1 MDIFSDLL
9 IDLPRLRHL
18 LINSKFSSNWLKYR
32 QDDNLQQLTLY
43 FEPQDT
49 RQVPGEIVSSS
60 STTTTTTINRIFSLE
75 HIANFKM
82 LTKLRLWHYHLYWED
97 VYPRVFAIW
106 KRRRLFK
113 FGGAYGHCGER
124 ESQQQRDVTVHEH
137 WQLSETKSIAGSCKG
152 RRIQPIALVWKVAD
166 KQYVAGTRHAGGLRS
181 S

>member
-1 MDIFSDLL
+1 MALPPLLGGYVPCIDRGGCRAPQPHVEFPFTLSQFNYNPTSGDLWCRML
-9 IDLPRLRHL
+9 KATRLRCL
-18 LINSKFSSNWLKYR
+18 NGTES
-32 QDDNLQQLTLY
+32 
-43 FEPQDT
+43 
-49 RQVPGEIVSSS
+49 
-60 STTTTTTINRIFSLE
+60 
-75 HIANFKM
+75 
-82 LTKLRLWHYHLYWED
+82 
-97 VYPRVFAIW
+97 FAIW

>member
-1 MDIFSDLL
+1 TV
-9 IDLPRLRHL
+9 
-18 LINSKFSSNWLKYR
+18 
-32 QDDNLQQLTLY
+32 Q
-43 FEPQDT
+43 
-49 RQVPGEIVSSS
+49 
-60 STTTTTTINRIFSLE
+60 
-75 HIANFKM
+75 
-82 LTKLRLWHYHLYWED
+82 
-97 VYPRVFAIW
+97 RVFAIW

>member
-1 MDIFSDLL
+1 MLKAT
-9 IDLPRLRHL
+9 RLRCL
-18 LINSKFSSNWLKYR
+18 NGTES
-32 QDDNLQQLTLY
+32 
-43 FEPQDT
+43 
-49 RQVPGEIVSSS
+49 
-60 STTTTTTINRIFSLE
+60 
-75 HIANFKM
+75 
-82 LTKLRLWHYHLYWED
+82 
-97 VYPRVFAIW
+97 FAIW